1 VIAFAKI
8 GDSPGSERGLTLLV
22 IPELAAQ
29 RGPASQTQAG
39 EEGVLKM
46 AEKGRAAIYKG
57 LGIPMEIK
65 EYPVPDPEPGAI
77 LVKVTVANICGSDMH
92 MWRGDLNIGA
102 MGAALPTILG
112 HEATGKVAKLG
123 AGISTDS
130 AGQPLKVG
138 DRVVWMYYYPCG
150 RCPACLKGRHA
161 ECPANVFYQGPCEVP
176 PHFTGPYADY
186 YYVRPNHTI
195 FKVPDELSDMM
206 VAPANCALSE
216 MIYGLERVN
225 FRFGETIAI
234 QGAGGLGIYATA
246 LAKEMGANKVIVIDG
261 IPQRLELAKAFG
273 ADETVDMRQFK
284 TPQDRAARVKELT
297 GGWGVDVVAELVG
310 IPQAIPEGLDML
322 CCGGRIL
329 EIGNISLLHGTFE
342 TDPAFMVLYSKS
354 IIAVVMYGRD
364 TLKKALDFLVRTK
377 SKYPY
382 EKILSHSYKLED
394 INKAFEDQSKGLVSR
409 AAIVM

>member
-1 VIAFAKI
+1 
-8 GDSPGSERGLTLLV
+8 
-22 IPELAAQ
+22 
-29 RGPASQTQAG
+29 
-39 EEGVLKM
+39 M

-57 LGIPMEIK
+57 LGQPMEIK
-65 EYPVPDPEPGAI
+65 EYPVLDPEPGAI
-77 LVKVTVANICGSDMH
+77 LVKVSVANICGSDMH
-92 MWRGDLNIGA
+92 MWRGDLNLSLVGA
-102 MGAALPTILG
+102 TLPTILG

-161 ECPANVFYQGPCEVP
+161 ECPANVFYQGPCELP